1 MSTRTE
7 DEKHCPSGQCR
18 HVTRAEKQQAH
29 GTPQEFRRAVIN
41 AVGDFLSHDE
51 ANQAIDRYE
60 REWEAAP
67 LARTH
72 RMCVRLGEPTTTRT
86 SPMRLNGSAT

>member
-1 MSTRTE
+1 MTDSQQGALAA

-18 HVTRAEKQQAH
+18 HVTRAEKQKAH

-67 LARTH
+67 
-72 RMCVRLGEPTTTRT
+72 
-86 SPMRLNGSAT
+86 